1 MNPHAIPG
9 SEDGVMDSKLQEIM
23 LKNIWEIENNPVFN
37 TLSSTHSHYNL
48 QTTSEV
54 IGGQMHV

>member
-1 MNPHAIPG
+1 MLMNPHAIPG

-37 TLSSTHSHYNL
+37 TLSSTHSHYN
-48 QTTSEV
+48 
-54 IGGQMHV
+54 